1 MTCFNAVH
9 GTDSAAL
16 GARLVTSL
24 SLLKQ
29 SGEVKKENKGI
40 ARFPKEF
47 SVRASDLACPRT
59 PRAALAE
66 GTI

>member
-29 SGEVKKENKGI
+29 SGEVKKREQRHREISGGRMP
-40 ARFPKEF
+40 ATQTVPH
-47 SVRASDLACPRT
+47 L
-59 PRAALAE
+59 
-66 GTI
+66 